1 MSTLQFRAY
10 IHDFEL
16 TCSFLLQY
24 LSRCTTS
31 PRGIIQLVVSALAGS
46 SDILLVPEG
55 TIHPVVNVL
64 VLTWVIRYIH
74 IYS

>member
-24 LSRCTTS
+24 PCWWTVS
-31 PRGIIQLVVSALAGS
+31 PRGII
-46 SDILLVPEG
+46 
-55 TIHPVVNVL
+55 
-64 VLTWVIRYIH
+64 R
-74 IYS
+74 